1 MWECADVQM
10 CGGADDPVTNT
21 IYFEPGS
28 SFLWEASLRRTF
40 VLNNNQELSTALDF
54 LNPRICT
61 STHLHIGFFL
71 FNPHIC
77 TSTHSQINT

>member
-1 MWECADVQM
+1 M
-10 CGGADDPVTNT
+10 CRCADDPVTNK

-40 VLNNNQELSTALDF
+40 VLNNNQELSTALNF